1 MKRISKFR
9 DQLLARAEPPPVIVG
24 VHNALTAHLTQRAGF
39 EGGWLSSLEVS
50 AINGLPDR
58 SVLGFTEMLAL
69 ARSVVSSCD
78 LPIVVDAD
86 SGYGTRDTM
95 ARAAFEFSS
104 AGLAG
109 MCVEDN
115 AFPKR
120 NSLIEDDDEREL
132 EDPDEFA
139 TRIAIACDAR
149 ADSDFLIIART
160 EALIAGH
167 SIHEA
172 IARARRYVD
181 AGADLTLVHSR
192 APSGAEAVEVA
203 RRWDHSAPLM
213 SIPTA
218 FPHFDVARLDALG
231 YRLVVYANHLL
242 RSAIRS
248 MGDTL
253 SQMRSRVDLEQVEKN
268 MISVRELIEL
278 GEGLVRRSTPSHSD
292 RHDRCR

>member
-1 MKRISKFR
+1 MKRNSKFR
-9 DQLLARAEPPPVIVG
+9 DQIFARGEAPPVIVG
-24 VHNALTAHLTQRAGF
+24 VHNALTAHLTKRAGF

-50 AINGLPDR
+50 ATYGLPDR
-58 SVLGFTEMLAL
+58 SVLGFGEMLAL

-86 SGYGTRDTM
+86 SGYGTRDTV

-132 EDPDEFA
+132 EDPGEFA

-167 SIHEA
+167 SIDA
-172 IARARRYVD
+172 AMVRARRYVD
-181 AGADLTLVHSR
+181 AGADLVLVHSR
-192 APSGAEAVEVA
+192 AGSGAEAVEVA
-203 RRWDHSAPLM
+203 RRWDGGAPLM
-213 SIPTA
+213 TIPTA

-242 RSAIRS
+242 RSAVRS

-253 SQMRSRVDLEQVEKN
+253 SQIRSRADVEQAEKN
-268 MISVRELIEL
+268 MITVRELINL
-278 GEGLVRRSTPSHSD
+278 SEGLARTPTPTRLD
-292 RHDRCR
+292 RHGRCR